1 MKAEELLH
9 KIDKRLAVLEALSKA
24 HALETDEQF
33 KEIKQDLTQVKTE
46 VGKLKVKVAGVATIA
61 SLIVSFALKQWGL

>member
-46 VGKLKVKVAGVATIA
+46 VGKLKIKVAGVATIA

>member
-24 HALETDEQF
+24 HALETDQQF
-33 KEIKQDLTQVKTE
+33 KEIKEDLTQVKTE
-46 VGKLKVKVAGVATIA
+46 VNKLKVKVAGVATVA
-61 SLIVSFALKQWGL
+61 SLVVSFALKHWGI

>member
-24 HALETDEQF
+24 HAMETDEQF
-33 KEIKQDLTQVKTE
+33 KEIKSDLVLVKTE
-46 VGKLKVKVAGVATIA
+46 VGKLKIKVAGVAAVA
-61 SLIVSFALKQWGL
+61 SLFVSFALNKWGI

>member
-33 KEIKQDLTQVKTE
+33 KEIKQDLTLVKTE
-46 VGKLKVKVAGVATIA
+46 VSKLKVKVAGVATIA